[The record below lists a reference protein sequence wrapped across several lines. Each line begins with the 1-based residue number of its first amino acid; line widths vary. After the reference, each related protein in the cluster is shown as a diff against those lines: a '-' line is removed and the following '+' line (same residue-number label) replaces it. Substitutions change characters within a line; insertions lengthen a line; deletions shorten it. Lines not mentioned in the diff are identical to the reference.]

1 MVFPL
6 IGARDYI
13 EQRGFYIHE
22 CPSCRA
28 PSLFAVYET
37 KRKMTLYFVPT
48 VPVRGQLVMECM
60 TCHSKW
66 GVPKDQVES
75 LLASLMTKEE
85 IAERTREAAIRARM
99 LAEGAAGFAPNGQGQ
114 GPRPQSQPTLYEVLQ
129 VHYNAEPEV
138 IEAAFKRLALKYHP
152 DRSKEPD
159 AAARM
164 RELIAAREV
173 LADAEKRAIYDRSL
187 GIVRVRRIPRVEA
200 LRPDEV

>member
-6 IGARDYI
+6 IGAKDYI
-13 EQRGFYIHE
+13 EQRGFYVHE
-22 CPSCRA
+22 CPACRA

-48 VPVRGQLVMECM
+48 VPVRGQHVMECM
-60 TCHSKW
+60 TCHGRW
-66 GVPKDQVES
+66 GVPKEQVES
-75 LLASLMTKEE
+75 LLASLMTKDEV
-85 IAERTREAAIRARM
+85 AARTREAALRARM
-99 LAEGAAGFAPNGQGQ
+99 LAEGAAGFAPNGPGN
-114 GPRPQSQPTLYEVLQ
+114 GPRPQAQPTLYEVLQ
-129 VHYNAEPEV
+129 VHYNAEQEV

-173 LADAEKRAIYDRSL
+173 LADPEKRAIYDRSL
-187 GIVRVRRIPRVEA
+187 GIVRVKRIPRVEA